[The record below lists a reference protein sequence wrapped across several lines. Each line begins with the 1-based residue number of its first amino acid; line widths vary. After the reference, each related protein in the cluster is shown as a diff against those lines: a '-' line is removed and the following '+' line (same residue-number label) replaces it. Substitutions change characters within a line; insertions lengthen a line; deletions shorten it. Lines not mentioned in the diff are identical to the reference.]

1 MRAIYRTSQFR
12 DRGVVQVFLAVSHS
26 GCAQKTWGILLFFPD
41 LLQCARSGGKAKE
54 YCVIL
59 FFSISLNC
67 EMFKRYKM
75 RLGHTHPP
83 LLVLFPCY
91 YNHLSFNKCQFVII
105 VSLAVVDR
113 LHPPG
118 FVLPLDRNK
127 QQNQFSPTTLALCDS

>member
-54 YCVIL
+54 YCAIL

-67 EMFKRYKM
+67 ETFKRYKI
-75 RLGHTHPP
+75 RLRPH
-83 LLVLFPCY
+83 
-91 YNHLSFNKCQFVII
+91 
-105 VSLAVVDR
+105 
-113 LHPPG
+113 
-118 FVLPLDRNK
+118 
-127 QQNQFSPTTLALCDS
+127 SPTTPGPLPLLL